1 LTALKTSRSQYKMGT
16 RRRKLRGGEEFYPK
30 KFEAPAGINATRI
43 VALKKQHDASEK
55 VRYEEWLKRRTS
67 EAKHEMKQRDD
78 KAAELKDLASTS
90 PVKSRIH
97 EEEQAIAEKD
107 IESTRMSDE
116 SKRRKECRD
125 TLRSHSP
132 PLGSPKAAKAWLAD
146 KANMKSNPQDYAE
159 VRSCVRA
166 LEAAGGRRTRR
177 RKTHRRR

>member
-1 LTALKTSRSQYKMGT
+1 MRT
-16 RRRKLRGGEEFYPK
+16 RRHRKLRGGEEFYPK
-30 KFEAPAGINATRI
+30 KFEAPMDMNATRI
-43 VALKKQHDASEK
+43 VTLKKQHEASEK
-55 VRYEEWLKRRTS
+55 ARYEDWLKRRTS
-67 EAKHEMKQRDD
+67 EAKHEMKQREDTS
-78 KAAELKDLASTS
+78 AELKEIASTS

-107 IESTRMSDE
+107 IESTRSADE
-116 SKRRKECRD
+116 SARRKECRA

-132 PLGSPKAAKAWLAD
+132 PLVSPKAAKDWLAD